1 MSKEEKKEKNNQ
13 LHKVFQQSMTYPKS
27 MIWEQ
32 VIDFNIHQWNDIE
45 PSINKALEFIE
56 EYRYK
61 NEMLRW
67 KNIKDKKSQDYGD
80 QRQYIE
86 IYAVACLPFLLAKF
100 RIENPDIQDRKFNKE
115 TLDWLNYIKQNKPMA
130 MHLVH
135 KITSDDSISNIDD
148 DRLDKQIALY
158 RWFVDNAKKT
168 IKKRNWSGVLQFQYL
183 AHSLDVIWKLDK
195 TKDFIYQFFSEF
207 GENYDDEINHDVIE
221 KSIINEART
230 NTLINVSKEHIEK
243 VLSLPNNKHTELD
256 IREKFHYN
264 LAKALM

>member
-1 MSKEEKKEKNNQ
+1 MNKEEKKVKEKINQ

-45 PSINKALEFIE
+45 PSIKKALEFIE
-56 EYRYK
+56 KYRYK
-61 NEMLRW
+61 NEWR
-67 KNIKDKKSQDYGD
+67 NIKSQDYGD

-86 IYAVACLPFLLAKF
+86 IYAVACLPFLLAEF
-100 RIENPDIQDRKFNKE
+100 RIENPDIPDKRMRKT
-115 TLDWLNYIKQNKPMA
+115 TLDWLLYIKQNKPMA
-130 MHLVH
+130 MHLIH
-135 KITSDDSISNIDD
+135 EITSDDSISNIQD
-148 DRLDKQIALY
+148 DRLDEQIRVY
-158 RWFVDNAKKT
+158 RWFVDEANKT
-168 IKKRNWSGVLQFQYL
+168 IKKTNWSRVLQFQYL

-195 TKDFIYQFFSEF
+195 TKDFLYQFFSEF

-221 KSIINEART
+221 KSIINEARA
-230 NTLINVSKEHIEK
+230 NPLINVSKEHIEK